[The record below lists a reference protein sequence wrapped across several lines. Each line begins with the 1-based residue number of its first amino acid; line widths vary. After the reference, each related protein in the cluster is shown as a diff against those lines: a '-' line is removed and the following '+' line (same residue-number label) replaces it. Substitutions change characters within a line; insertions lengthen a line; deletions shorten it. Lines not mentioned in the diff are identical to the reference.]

1 MKIRL
6 PRITCLLIA
15 GLLSVAPGAVMAIT
29 LQLSWVGGNGYSLT
43 GAFSYSDSLINTGI
57 IDETSIDTF
66 MIEGFD
72 GSTSL
77 GTWNL
82 ADGSDSTY
90 DFNFNFDTTSLT
102 FVVGG
107 ISQSI
112 KGQSWNR
119 RATGIG
125 FESGD
130 NHQALTLNGVALDQ
144 NWNPTV
150 NSQILT
156 SDSTLV
162 ATVVPVPGAIY
173 LMGSGLIA
181 LVSAS
186 KRRNQRSSTVA

>member
-1 MKIRL
+1 MKIRF
-6 PRITCLLIA
+6 PHIIRLLFA
-15 GLLSVAPGAVMAIT
+15 GFIMAAPGAVMAIT

-43 GAFSYSDSLINTGI
+43 GLFSYDDSLVNTGI

-66 MIEGFD
+66 MIQGFD

-82 ADGSDSTY
+82 ADGSDSIY
-90 DFNFNFDTTSLT
+90 DFNFNFDTTSLA

-107 ISQSI
+107 ISQSTS
-112 KGQSWNR
+112 GQSWNR
-119 RATGIG
+119 RATGVG

-130 NHQALTLNGVALDQ
+130 NHQVLTLNGVALDQ

-173 LMGSGLIA
+173 LLGSGLIA
-181 LVSAS
+181 LVGAG
-186 KRRNQRSSTVA
+186 KRRNQSSAAA